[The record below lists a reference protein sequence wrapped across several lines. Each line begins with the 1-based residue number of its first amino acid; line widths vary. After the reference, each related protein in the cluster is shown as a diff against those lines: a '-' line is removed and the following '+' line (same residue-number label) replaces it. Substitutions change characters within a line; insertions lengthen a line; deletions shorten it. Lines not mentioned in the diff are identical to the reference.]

1 MNQLLIQQEVP
12 ASTNKD
18 IPMWVTNPPV
28 SRSLRLSAIIATA
41 AKISQEPEID
51 EEVVML
57 GS

>member
-1 MNQLLIQQEVP
+1 
-12 ASTNKD
+12 
-18 IPMWVTNPPV
+18 MWVTNPPV